1 MDKIK
6 AFVRDNWDGILKPT
20 VVLFAICLVIAL
32 ALASANLVTAPKIAQ
47 LEAENLNQ
55 TMEKVITADK
65 YTENTVKYSGE
76 SVKYYT
82 AEKDGKAAG
91 YIFTFSE
98 KGYGGDVN
106 VMTAI
111 DTDGKIIAV
120 EILDASNETP
130 GLGQNVT
137 KEDFYSQYKDKN
149 GTVTVVKNGADAANG
164 EIDAATGATI
174 SSKAV
179 TRAVNRAVDVYSHI
193 SDKGGAEK

>member
-1 MDKIK
+1 MSKIK
-6 AFVRDNWDGILKPT
+6 QFFSSNWDSILKPT
-20 VVLFAICLVIAL
+20 VVLFAICLIIAL
-32 ALASANLVTAPKIAQ
+32 ALASANLITAPKIAL

-55 TMEKVITADK
+55 TMKKVVSADN
-65 YTENTVKYSGE
+65 YTENTVENGGE
-76 SVKYYT
+76 SVRYYI
-82 AEKDGKAAG
+82 AENDGKAAG

-111 DTDGKIIAV
+111 GTDGKIVAV

-137 KEDFYSQYKDKN
+137 KEDFYSQYKDKS
-149 GTVTVVKNGADAANG
+149 GSVTVVKNGADAKKG
-164 EIDAATGATI
+164 EVDAVTGATI

-179 TRAVNRAVDVYSHI
+179 TRAVNRAVEVYSSL